1 MNVILQLSKRHLL
14 MFFRNKADV
23 FFSFLSVLIVLGLYV
38 FFLQDMTVANV
49 KSIIGQDVVGV
60 DALIHA
66 WLFAGLSAISTMT
79 LSIGLL
85 SRMVSDKEKK
95 VFNDFLVAPIKRH
108 ELFLSYIVSTFI
120 VVVCISLFTLVL
132 GQIVIVISD
141 GSWFSFM
148 QWIRIV
154 GVLLLVS
161 ISSIMMMLFI
171 ISFINTESVLS
182 FLSTIVGTLI
192 GFVIGAYIPIGVMPS
207 AVAIFSNLLPIA
219 HGAALLRQVLMQPSI
234 DVVFANAPVVA
245 LEQYNKF
252 QGVEL
257 YLNDTKIT
265 GNIMIIYLIMS
276 TIIFMALNVW
286 RFKKMKI

>member
-120 VVVCISLFTLVL
+120 VVVSISLFTLVL

-141 GSWFSFM
+141 GSWFSSM

>member
-108 ELFLSYIVSTFI
+108 ELFLSYILSTFI

-141 GSWFSFM
+141 GSWFSFI

-234 DVVFANAPVVA
+234 DVVFVNAPVVA

>member
-108 ELFLSYIVSTFI
+108 ELFLSYILSTFI

-141 GSWFSFM
+141 GSWFSFI

>member
-49 KSIIGQDVVGV
+49 KSIIGQDVAGV

-108 ELFLSYIVSTFI
+108 ELFLSYILSTFI
-120 VVVCISLFTLVL
+120 VVVCISLFTLAL

-141 GSWFSFM
+141 GSWFSFI

>member
-120 VVVCISLFTLVL
+120 VVVSISLFTLVL